1 LLNRPLMRTALVVL
15 LCLAAAPALAQPR
28 EWHLQD
34 ESVVRFMC
42 RGEGVDTPAKGRFAA
57 VNGRVVMN
65 PDDLGTIRGRVDV
78 VLSSIRTDD
87 SAWDTMF
94 RAASFLAID
103 EHPRASFELF
113 SVEGARAV
121 PDSGWAPVQ
130 LRGRLT
136 LKGVDRQTVVRGR
149 VRRVPATDGE
159 PERVEL
165 LAIFPL
171 EWTDH
176 DINVPE
182 NSRRDFAGSGAYV
195 RMHLVFTPA

>member
-1 LLNRPLMRTALVVL
+1 MAMRATLITL
-15 LCLAAAPALAQPR
+15 LCLAATPALAQPR
-28 EWHLQD
+28 EWHLED

-42 RGEGVDTPAKGRFAA
+42 RGEGVDTPAKGRFGA

-65 PDDLGTIRGRVDV
+65 PDNLGTIRGRVDV
-78 VLSSIRTDD
+78 LLSSIRTAD
-87 SAWDTMF
+87 SAWDAMF
-94 RAASFLAID
+94 RAASFLALD

-113 SVEGARAV
+113 SVEGADAV
-121 PDSGWAPVQ
+121 PQSGWAPVR

-136 LKGVDRQTVVRGR
+136 VKGVHRETLVHGR
-149 VRRVPATDGE
+149 VRRVPATGDE

-171 EWTDH
+171 RWADH
-176 DINVPE
+176 DINVPA

>member
-1 LLNRPLMRTALVVL
+1 MRSALIAL
-15 LCLAAAPALAQPR
+15 LCLSATPALAQPS
-28 EWHLQD
+28 EWHLDD

-42 RGEGVDTPAKGRFAA
+42 RGEGIDTPAKGRFGA

-78 VLSSIRTDD
+78 VLSSITTED

-94 RAASFLAID
+94 RAASFLALD

-113 SVEGARAV
+113 SVEGADAV
-121 PDSGWAPVQ
+121 PESGWAPVR

-136 LKGVDRQTVVRGR
+136 LKGVHQETLVHGR
-149 VRRVPATDGE
+149 VRRVPATDEE

-171 EWTDH
+171 QWTDH
-176 DINVPE
+176 DINVPA
-182 NSRRDFAGSGAYV
+182 NSRRDFAGTGAYV
-195 RMHLVFTPA
+195 RMHLIFVPA